1 MYSKQILAN
10 GFTAKRFVIQTAL
23 IFLLSGM
30 VFASMA
36 IFDLDLRLLF
46 AVCSLVAIAL
56 LSTISIILSRFRQFW
71 ALVVSNILVGL
82 IPFLLLKS
90 YCYFQINSNVC
101 STHSI
106 NGYSFAFWVFPAIML
121 WIPWIFM
128 PLGKTRRNY
137 G

>member
-1 MYSKQILAN
+1 MDSKQILAS
-10 GFTAKRFVIQTAL
+10 GFTVKRFVIQSAL
-23 IFLLSGM
+23 IFLLSGI

-46 AVCSLVAIAL
+46 AVCFLVATAV
-56 LSTISIILSRFRQFW
+56 LSTISIILSRFTQFW
-71 ALVVSNILVGL
+71 ALAVSNILVGL
-82 IPFLLLKS
+82 IPFIFLKS
-90 YCYFQINSNVC
+90 YCYFQITSNAC

-121 WIPWIFM
+121 WIPWAFT
-128 PLGKTRRNY
+128 PLGKTRRKY